1 MSQKVYF
8 KGHTLKFESFLNLN
22 QPRKFKMSQN
32 LEVLISGAGITGIFA
47 ALHCHNRGISCEIHE
62 SRSLTG
68 GILRDWSVNGEWYF
82 RNCQYLTPGTDWF
95 QLLPQGQLLK
105 FPHAYGSFTDLW
117 GETCA
122 FLGFAGPVYSL
133 KSLLGDLRETPA
145 KSLSD
150 RLNIYPEELAP
161 ALIEWVKRFGICPDK
176 IHSSGA
182 FGFQISRI
190 FPLHFAEDIH
200 SLKSNNKTADELYG
214 LPREF
219 FGLGPALAALPHVGF
234 KKYFSEIEKKLA
246 EEKIPL
252 KLKSPVRA
260 DFLSQPSDSESG
272 KHAAPAVVWTG
283 NPIPLIRQAANHTLD
298 APSFKM
304 RNIVMRW
311 DNHQFRNPFYIQV
324 FSKCHPI
331 TRIFVYLN
339 KATIEC
345 FDDETKASD
354 VVFSGLEILLPF
366 LGKIETPEEV
376 HEFSEKRH
384 FLCSIDDYIYLEHFV
399 ANSIYSSLI
408 PSPWHFYGRDSKI
421 QKILNLLDK
430 HFLN

>member
-1 MSQKVYF
+1 
-8 KGHTLKFESFLNLN
+8 
-22 QPRKFKMSQN
+22 MSQN

-47 ALHCHNRGISCEIHE
+47 ALHCHKRGISCEIHE
-62 SRSLTG
+62 SRSVTG
-68 GILRDWSVNGEWYF
+68 GILRDWSVNDEWYF
-82 RNCQYLTPGTDWF
+82 RNCQYLTPGTEWF
-95 QLLPQGQLLK
+95 QLLPQSQLFK
-105 FPHAYGSFTDLW
+105 FPHTYGSFTDLW

-122 FLGFAGPVYSL
+122 YPGFAGPVYSL

-150 RLNIYPEELAP
+150 RLNIYPVELAP
-161 ALIEWVKRFGICPDK
+161 ALIDWVKRFGICPEK

-182 FGFQISRI
+182 FGFQISRV
-190 FPLHFAEDIH
+190 FPLHFAKDIH
-200 SLKSNNKTADELYG
+200 SLKSKDTTADELYG

-219 FGLGPALAALPHVGF
+219 FGLGPAFAALPQVGF
-234 KKYFSEIEKKLA
+234 TKYFSEIEKKLA
-246 EEKIPL
+246 EKKTPL
-252 KLKSPVRA
+252 KLKSTIRA
-260 DFLSQPSDSESG
+260 DFLSQSSDSESG

-283 NPIPLIRQAANHTLD
+283 NPIPLIRQAANHNLD

-311 DNHQFRNPFYIQV
+311 DKHQFHNPFYIQV

-331 TRIFVYLN
+331 TRIFVYWN

-345 FDDETKASD
+345 FDDDTKATE

-384 FLCSIDDYIYLEHFV
+384 FLCSIQDYMYLERFV
-399 ANSIYSSLI
+399 DSSIYSRLI
-408 PSPWHFYGRDSKI
+408 PSPWHFYGRDLKI
-421 QKILNLLDK
+421 QKVLHLLDK
-430 HFLN
+430 HFLK